1 MKICKREGPCYV
13 DYTMK
18 NQMHTYIV
26 SNTALAL
33 LLLAGY
39 DRYFAYDLGWQPL
52 HMVAA
57 AACTGCNATGGRDC
71 SYLSVVIV
79 RSQPDL
85 KTCRDILRRAKE
97 FLSYLRRGTF
107 FYGRERKATRNEEI
121 VSVFHDCDCHGR
133 DNGGTG
139 VKR

>member
-52 HMVAA
+52 HMAAA
-57 AACTGCNATGGRDC
+57 AACTGCNATGGSDC

-79 RSQPDL
+79 RSQADL
-85 KTCRDILRRAKE
+85 KTETFCAGPRSSYPICDAE
-97 FLSYLRRGTF
+97 LSF
-107 FYGRERKATRNEEI
+107 MEE
-121 VSVFHDCDCHGR
+121 SARPHGM
-133 DNGGTG
+133 
-139 VKR
+139 KRS